1 MAEALEVASPQKL
14 LLGLLFKDLRGS
26 YERSLLRIYGR
37 SYEGRLGVQGL
48 RAHCEASC

>member
-37 SYEGRLGVQGL
+37 SYEGLAFRCSGL
-48 RAHCEASC
+48 EGTL